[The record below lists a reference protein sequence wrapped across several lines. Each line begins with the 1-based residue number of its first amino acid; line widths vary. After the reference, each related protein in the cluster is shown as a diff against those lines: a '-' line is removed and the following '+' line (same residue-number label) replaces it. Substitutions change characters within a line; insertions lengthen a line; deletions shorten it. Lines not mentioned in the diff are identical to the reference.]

1 MSKFGFKKR
10 VKSLFNVGRWI
21 GVQSIRENGRLI
33 RSLFHVVVQK
43 PDRPTEVRSFE
54 EAVEHFQLDE
64 ASIENRQTH
73 FKHMS
78 WIYGIIFFFGI
89 AYDAY
94 LIWRGQWG
102 PIIMMTSFNFM
113 IFAFFFRESFWY
125 LQMRERQLGLTFKDW
140 WKRI

>member
-21 GVQSIRENGRLI
+21 GMQTIKENGQLI
-33 RSLFHVVVQK
+33 RSLFNVVVRK
-43 PDRPTEVRSFE
+43 SNRDTEVRSFD
-54 EAVEHFQLDE
+54 EAVHYFQLDE
-64 ASIENRQTH
+64 ESLQQRQTH

-78 WIYGIIFFFGI
+78 WIYGIILLLGVG
-89 AYDAY
+89 YEAY
-94 LIWRGQWG
+94 LIWKGQWG
-102 PIIMMTSFNFM
+102 AIIMMTSFNFM

-140 WKRI
+140 LKRI